1 MQKFRFLVADDHPL
15 LLEGLKLVLQAQP
28 DFEVVGLA
36 RNGAEALRMTTQLKP
51 DVAIVDVSLPDMS
64 GLTVCKRIREQEP
77 DVRLVVLTAD
87 QSEAVLKQAID
98 VGVLGYVLKNSA
110 AEKLVPAIR
119 AVLIGGLYV
128 DDTIV
133 AKVSGGAANG
143 NALHLTTREEHVLR
157 RLAMGFSNKEI
168 ANELGVSVKS
178 IETYKSRG
186 MDKLRLA
193 SRSELVRYAP
203 VQGWLKAV

>member
-1 MQKFRFLVADDHPL
+1 MQKYRFLVADDHPL
-15 LLEGLKLVLQAQP
+15 LLEGLKLALQAQP
-28 DFEVVGLA
+28 DFEVTGLA

-77 DVRLVVLTAD
+77 NVRIIVLTGD
-87 QSEAVLKQAID
+87 RSEAVLKQAID

-110 AEKLVPAIR
+110 SEKLVPAIR
-119 AVLIGGLYV
+119 AVLTGGLYV
-128 DDTIV
+128 DDAIV
-133 AKVSGGAANG
+133 GKVSGGIGYG
-143 NALHLTTREEHVLR
+143 NISHLTTREEDVLR
-157 RLAMGFSNKEI
+157 RLALGFSNKEI

-186 MDKLRLA
+186 MEKLSLA
-193 SRSELVRYAP
+193 SRSDLVRYAS
-203 VQGWLKAV
+203 VQGWLTVV